1 MQIANHT
8 MDYSAS
14 ILLHFKKER
23 LNLTSIKLMLTGAQA
38 WASVNG
44 PLTSGMVG
52 IPVTIEYDESWDGL
66 TKNLMCRCSPWG
78 SNDGEIR
85 TILNVGETST
95 VAHEVMQAGMYL
107 HLGIE
112 GFSSDGT
119 LVIPTT
125 WAKCGKIEY
134 GANTFDDPSTEPELP
149 IWNQLQTE
157 VEQIK
162 RDGYTQ
168 EQIDEIQAYVQS
180 ASQAAYNAERSKDN
194 AVAASNTALSNA
206 AAAKNA
212 ADTAQVSAGNASASA
227 SSAANLANGA
237 LQAQRAA
244 EAAAQRAEAAADS
257 GINVSASAIDY
268 DKNVKAI
275 AHRGYSTEAPE
286 NTLPAYILAKQNGF
300 NYAECDVSFTSDGV
314 AVLLHDSTIDRTS
327 DGSGSISDLTYAE
340 VAQYDFGAWKSADYA
355 GAKIPTFSEFIKL
368 CRGIGMHPYIEL
380 KNNGGYS
387 QEAVSGLVGIVKASG
402 MGDKVTWVSYNATF
416 LGYVK
421 TADNSARLGYLVD
434 TTTED
439 KATAAVT
446 TIQSLQTEENEVFA
460 NLALAYL
467 TDAKLQHFIDAE
479 IPVEVYYISDDAAA
493 VADKILEANSYI
505 TGFCTDVCIAGK
517 VLYEAYMQW
526 SGDTTEKTLTSISA
540 TYSGGSVPVGT
551 AVSGLSGVTVTAH
564 YSDGSTATVT
574 GYSLSGSIVEGE
586 NTVTVTYQGKTATF
600 VVTGTAETGGE
611 DSGGD
616 DPGTTETPGTLVHS
630 WDFTQGLTDSVGGYT
645 AELSGATQDSTGL
658 HLTAANNFAKLCDNI
673 AQGDIVEVDVGALNA
688 QDWGGNH
695 GRLICFVDWD
705 EGYASGAGQYG
716 IVYRNTGEW
725 NIYKNPWGTGGVL
738 TAVDALANKTVRID
752 TGTGIAYADGVMFAD
767 NDGWR
772 ADAYYLLL
780 GASEQ
785 AYFNATILAVRVYR
799 P

>member
-1 MQIANHT
+1 MSNTIKGFRGA
-8 MDYSAS
+8 DGP
-14 ILLHFKKER
+14 ILLEYSGVANVPGAVK
-23 LNLTSIKLMLTGAQA
+23 SIAEL
-38 WASVNG
+38 
-44 PLTSGMVG
+44 
-52 IPVTIEYDESWDGL
+52 E
-66 TKNLMCRCSPWG
+66 
-78 SNDGEIR
+78 
-85 TILNVGETST
+85 
-95 VAHEVMQAGMYL
+95 
-107 HLGIE
+107 
-112 GFSSDGT
+112 
-119 LVIPTT
+119 
-125 WAKCGKIEY
+125 AKPGDI
-134 GANTFDDPSTEPELP
+134 F
-149 IWNQLQTE
+149 E
-157 VEQIK
+157 VETV
-162 RDGYTQ
+162 D
-168 EQIDEIQAYVQS
+168 
-180 ASQAAYNAERSKDN
+180 AENKVATVKAVSKPGGDSGEN
-194 AVAASNTALSNA
+194 VAVAA
-206 AAAKNA
+206 
-212 ADTAQVSAGNASASA
+212 V
-227 SSAANLANGA
+227 
-237 LQAQRAA
+237 
-244 EAAAQRAEAAADS
+244 
-257 GINVSASAIDY
+257 DY

-286 NTLPAYILAKQNGF
+286 NTLPAYILAKQRGYH
-300 NYAECDVSFTSDGV
+300 YAECDVSFTSDGV

-327 DGSGSISDLTYAE
+327 DGSGSISSLTYAE
-340 VAQYDFGAWKSADYA
+340 VAQYDFGSWKSADYA
-355 GAKIPTFSEFIKL
+355 GTKIPMFADFIKL

-387 QEAVSGLVGIVKASG
+387 QDAVSGLVGIVKAAG

-421 TADNSARLGYLVD
+421 TADSSARLGYLVD

-460 NLALAYL
+460 DLALAYL

-517 VLYEAYMQW
+517 VLYDAYMQW
-526 SGDTTEKTLTSISA
+526 GGDTTEKTLTSISA

-574 GYSLSGSIVEGE
+574 GYTLSGSIVEGE
-586 NTVTVTYQGKTATF
+586 NTITVTYQGKTATF
-600 VVTGTAETGGE
+600 TVTGTAETGGGDTGG

-616 DPGTTETPGTLVHS
+616 TDGEDSGSTETPGTLVHS

-645 AELSGATQDSTGL
+645 AELSSATQDSSGL
-658 HLTAANNFAKLCDNI
+658 HLTAANNFAKLCDDI
-673 AQGDIVEVDVGALNA
+673 VQGDIVEVDVGALNV
-688 QDWGGNH
+688 QDWGGKH
-695 GRLICFVDWD
+695 GRLICFTDYAD
-705 EGYASGAGQYG
+705 GYASGLGQYG
-716 IVYRNTGEW
+716 VVYRNTGEW
-725 NIYKNPWGTGGVL
+725 NIYKNPWGTGGIL
-738 TAVDALANKTVRID
+738 TDIDALANKTVRID

-799 P
+799 PE

>member
-1 MQIANHT
+1 M
-8 MDYSAS
+8 
-14 ILLHFKKER
+14 
-23 LNLTSIKLMLTGAQA
+23 TSIFLSLTGAHA
-38 WASVNG
+38 WATVDG

-52 IPVTIEYDESWDGL
+52 IPVTIEYDEAWNGL

-78 SNDGEIR
+78 TNNGEIR
-85 TILNVGETST
+85 TLLNVGDTST
-95 VAHEVMQAGMYL
+95 VAHEVMQPDMYL
-107 HLGIE
+107 YLGVE
-112 GFSSDGT
+112 GFSNDGT

-125 WAKCGKIEY
+125 WARCGKIEY
-134 GANTFDDPSTEPELP
+134 GANTCEDPSTDPELP

-168 EQIDEIQAYVQS
+168 EQIDEIQAHVRS
-180 ASQAAYNAERSKDN
+180 ASQAATSAEKSKNNAT
-194 AVAASNTALSNA
+194 AASNLAISNA
-206 AAAKNA
+206 NLAEIYMKQAQTSAENA
-212 ADTAQVSAGNASASA
+212 STSAG
-227 SSAANLANGA
+227 SAANLANGA

-244 EAAAQRAEAAADS
+244 EAAAERAEAAIDCGVDIHAMT
-257 GINVSASAIDY
+257 IDY
-268 DKNVKAI
+268 DKYVKAI

-327 DGSGSISDLTYAE
+327 DGSGSISNLTYAE
-340 VAQYDFGAWKSADYA
+340 AAQYDFGSWKSADYA
-355 GAKIPTFSEFIKL
+355 GTKIPTFAEFIKL

-387 QEAVSGLVGIVKASG
+387 QEAVSGLVDIVKSCG
-402 MGDKVTWVSYNATF
+402 MGGKVTWVSYSATF

-421 TADNSARLGYLVD
+421 TADSSARLGYLVD

-446 TIQSLQTEENEVFA
+446 TIQSLKTEENEVFA
-460 NLALAYL
+460 DLALAYL
-467 TDAKLQHFIDAE
+467 NDTKLQYFIDAG
-479 IPVEVYYISDDAAA
+479 IPVEAYYISGDAAA

-526 SGDTTEKTLTSISA
+526 GGDTTEKALTSISA
-540 TYSGGSVPVGT
+540 AYSGGSVPVGT
-551 AVSGLSGVTVTAH
+551 AVSSLSGVTVTAH

-574 GYSLSGSIVEGE
+574 GYTLSGSIAEGE

-600 VVTGTAETGGE
+600 TVTGTAETGGD
-611 DSGGD
+611 DSGG
-616 DPGTTETPGTLVHS
+616 TETPGTLVHS
-630 WDFTQGLTDSVGGYT
+630 WDFTAGLADSVGGYT
-645 AELSGATQDSTGL
+645 AELSGATQDSSGL
-658 HLTAANNFAKLCDNI
+658 HLTAANNFAKLCDDI
-673 AQGDIVEVDVGALNA
+673 AQGDIVEVDVGTLNA
-688 QDWGGNH
+688 QDWGGKH
-695 GRLICFVDWD
+695 GRLISFTDWD
-705 EGYASGAGQYG
+705 GGYASGTGQYG

-725 NIYKNPWGTGGVL
+725 NIYKNPWGTGGIL
-738 TAVDALANKTVRID
+738 TDVAALANKTVRID
-752 TGTGIAYADGVMFAD
+752 TATGIAYADGVMFAD

-772 ADAYYLLL
+772 GAQYMLL

-799 P
+799 L